1 MEPNIKRNTKYYSNE
16 KLKSMIPEIDR
27 LSKLNESL
35 FIQDRTR
42 APIANSSS
50 NSSFKFWKTR
60 KNPINIYI

>member
-50 NSSFKFWKTR
+50 NSSFKF
-60 KNPINIYI
+60 